1 MLWIAFKMLVG
12 DRAKFLGIVA
22 GLTFAALLIAQQA
35 SIGTGLLLRTTST
48 IQDIADVDVWVMDP
62 YVEFIDELKPLTED
76 DFYRVKS
83 VPGVAWAVRFYKDQG
98 RMKLGVGERDKTDKK
113 KVRYQQTIVLGLDDA
128 TLVGAPRQMVL
139 GSLADLRRPN
149 AVIIDEN
156 GYHYLWPNE
165 PLYVGRELEMND
177 HRAVIVGVCK
187 ASDTF
192 QTFPIFYTRYN
203 NAVQFI
209 PQARKVMSA
218 VLVGTEPGVPKDE
231 VCRRITEHTK
241 PSANVPGLKAL
252 TREQFAESTL
262 MYFVK
267 RTGIVVNFSITV
279 ALGFIV
285 GCAIAGQTFYSF
297 TLENLNQFGSLKAM
311 GVSNVRIVGMVLF
324 QGLVAGVL
332 GYCLGVGLAALF
344 GEVMPRISRLA
355 FYMPWQ
361 VLAGTAAA
369 VGVIVVGASF
379 VSVIKV
385 LRLEPAVVFRG

>member
-1 MLWIAFKMLVG
+1 MNWIAFKMLVG

-48 IQDIADVDVWVMDP
+48 IQDVADVDIWVMDP
-62 YVEFIDELKPLTED
+62 YVQFIDELKPLTEND
-76 DFYRVKS
+76 LYRVRS
-83 VPGVAWAVRFYKDQG
+83 VPGVQWAVRFYKDQG
-98 RMKLGVGERDKTDKK
+98 RMKLGVGSKNQRDDNKAK
-113 KVRYQQTIVLGLDDA
+113 YQQTIVLGLDDA
-128 TLVGAPRQMVL
+128 TFVGAPRFMVA
-139 GSLADLRRPN
+139 GSLADLRQPD
-149 AVIIDEN
+149 AVIIDED
-156 GYHYLWPNE
+156 GYKYLWPNE
-165 PLYVGRELEMND
+165 PIVLGRELEMND
-177 HRAVIVGVCK
+177 HRAIIVGVCK
-187 ASDTF
+187 ASATF

-203 NAVQFI
+203 NAVQYV
-209 PQARKVMSA
+209 PQARKVMSGI
-218 VLVGTEPGVPKDE
+218 LVGTEPGADKQE
-231 VCRRITEHTK
+231 VCRRIEERTK
-241 PSANVPGLKAL
+241 PSSNVPGLKAL
-252 TREQFAESTL
+252 TREQFIDATL

-311 GVSNVRIVGMVLF
+311 GVSNRRIAGMVLF
-324 QGLVAGVL
+324 QGLVAGTL

-344 GEVMPRISRLA
+344 GEVVPRFSRLA
-355 FYMPWQ
+355 FLMPWQ
-361 VLAGTAAA
+361 VLVGTAAA
-369 VGVIVVGASF
+369 VAIIVIGASL